1 MHGRPSISGFLRS
14 NENEARIQEVM
25 QQEGVSIQVA
35 RNLLKG
41 RSLGVG
47 PGNKDKLGELQSP
60 PPRGGLDTG
69 SLPGPPPKMD
79 KKAAE
84 RAMAMKLKK
93 MQEEEEEKED
103 IEAKKKKAELLRK
116 RSQGV
121 IRLGP
126 VSAREEQV
134 DPLKIK
140 VAAEQA
146 RREEEARRQ
155 EELRQMQERQQIA
168 QQQQQASAGSSSEP
182 RNKHAADAARRFVE
196 EEPGRKKRKHRE
208 AEGDDSDEERG
219 MKKGR
224 ALSPPPDERKAASS
238 SGDGLMTEAQA
249 MALVKK
255 NKTSEIQRG
264 TGKAR
269 ERIQREMQ
277 EWEQSKAKNPEFW
290 KPPKFC
296 LVLGSGRR

>member
-1 MHGRPSISGFLRS
+1 MSRPSISGFLRE
-14 NENEARIQEVM
+14 NENEARIQQVM

-47 PGNKDKLGELQSP
+47 PGNKDKLEQSAP
-60 PPRGGLDTG
+60 GRAGIDPGGA
-69 SLPGPPPKMD
+69 LPGPPPKMD

-84 RAMAMKLKK
+84 RAMALKLKK
-93 MQEEEEEKED
+93 LQEEEEERED
-103 IEAKKKKAELLRK
+103 LEQKKKKAELLRK

-155 EELRQMQERQQIA
+155 EELREMQERQQMV
-168 QQQQQASAGSSSEP
+168 QQQQGSAGSSAEP
-182 RNKHAADAARRFVE
+182 RSKHAADAARRFVE
-196 EEPGRKKRKHRE
+196 EEPGRKKKRARA
-208 AEGDDSDEERG
+208 AEGDDSDEERVAPQ
-219 MKKGR
+219 KKGR
-224 ALSPPPDERKAASS
+224 APSPVPDERKAASS
-238 SGDGLMTEAQA
+238 SGDGLMTEAEA
-249 MALVKK
+249 RALVKK

-264 TGKAR
+264 TGKAK